1 MFNMGFSELI
11 LILLIAF
18 VIVGPKDLPK
28 VARWLGRSVKKLR
41 RLIVKAR
48 LELGLD
54 EIEKETDTIRR
65 ETAQLQRSADIK
77 AELSGTEKALKDG
90 LREAVKSASDEKA

>member
-41 RLIVKAR
+41 RLIAQAR
-48 LELGLD
+48 LELGLN

>member
-41 RLIVKAR
+41 RLIAQAR
-48 LELGLD
+48 LELGLN

-77 AELSGTEKALKDG
+77 AELSGTEKALKGG